1 MEKEEDQEVFSQGG
15 ALPQLSKVWGERGHL
30 VCSWLITHGKLLS
43 SDICTLGL
51 EFAAGVIVPE
61 IGLPVFR

>member
-1 MEKEEDQEVFSQGG
+1 
-15 ALPQLSKVWGERGHL
+15 VWGERGHL